1 MKITCL
7 KTNHIQNPLGFS
19 LDKPVLSWIV
29 EGTPDKKQTAAQV
42 VVSKDKAFS
51 QILFDSGKVNGAG
64 IDSLAYRPNINL
76 APRTRY
82 FWKVRV
88 WGETESVES
97 ETAWF
102 ETAKMDEPWQAQWIT
117 PDFRDN
123 QIHPYLF
130 KIFELPSKV
139 VSARAYICGL
149 GLYHFELNGQK
160 VGNEHLTPYL
170 NAYDQWVQYQ
180 TFDITEQLNQ
190 GDNLI
195 AVMLGNG
202 WYKGRYGLQDFPNEP
217 KPYGEQFVLICEL
230 HIRLENGKQLVL
242 VTDKSWNATP
252 APVLA
257 SDIYDGETYDARIAK
272 LVYGK
277 GKFSGV
283 KKIALDT
290 KKLQARRSLPVQING
305 EIKPRSVIQTPAG
318 ETVLDMGQNVTGWI
332 RFKTSA
338 ASGTKIHLQFGE
350 VLRDGN
356 FYRDNLR
363 TAKAEYIYI
372 ADGTETVA
380 EPYFTFFGFRYVK
393 ISGWIGELNPDDF
406 TGCVV
411 YSQMD
416 TIGHIETSNEKV
428 NQLFRNA
435 LWSQKGNFLDIPT
448 DCPQRDERL
457 GWTGD
462 AQMFSGTACFNMDV
476 GAFFSKFVYDMK
488 MEQAKFNGMVPWVV
502 PAAHMTRGGSSAWGD
517 AATIIPWN
525 VYEFYGDKSI
535 LEQQFESMCSW
546 VEFIKKADDD
556 SGGKRLWT
564 KGFHF
569 GDWLALDGNDSNSP
583 MGGTPEDFISSAYYF
598 YSARL
603 TARAAAVLGKTKQA
617 KDYDALAKEIKA
629 AIQKEYF
636 TATGRLAI
644 NTQTGLVLT
653 LFMHLA
659 PEAFRARIVNDLTAR
674 LRKDKAHLR
683 TGFVGTPYLC
693 RVLSNNGANELA
705 YQLLLNE
712 DYPSWLYAVNLGATT
727 IWERWNSLQP
737 DGLFSS
743 VDMNSFNHYAYGSI
757 VEWMYRDMCG
767 LNPSSGDDLAT
778 GFRCT
783 RITPKPDKSMQW
795 AKASYRSAV
804 GLFESGWAIEDDG
817 KLTFEFTIPFNAEAQ
832 VVLPDA
838 KVGEIFINGQKIKIG
853 NQQAAD
859 VILHLETG
867 RYQIEYH
874 PTRPYIETLSTYVP
888 AVKILQNKQAKLALL
903 RFIPMIA
910 MVTDAM
916 IAAIGNDSIRDLAA
930 TPYLNL
936 SDEKLDEIDRVLRKF
951 PLKK

>member
-1 MKITCL
+1 MKITHL
-7 KTNHIQNPLGFS
+7 KTNHVQNPLGFT
-19 LDKPVLSWIV
+19 LDTPVLSWIV
-29 EGTPDKKQTAAQV
+29 EDTLDKKQTAAQV
-42 VVSKDKAFS
+42 VVARDDKFAE
-51 QILFDSGKVNGAG
+51 ILFDSGKVIGDG
-64 IDSLAYRPNINL
+64 IDSLAYRPDINV

-82 FWKVRV
+82 CWKVRV
-88 WGETESVES
+88 WGETESAES
-97 ETAWF
+97 EPAWF

-123 QIHPYLF
+123 QTHPYLF
-130 KIFELPSKV
+130 KRFELPSKV

-149 GLYHFELNGQK
+149 GLYHFELNGRK
-160 VGNEHLTPYL
+160 AGDEHLTPYL

-180 TFDITEQLNQ
+180 TYDITEQLNR

-217 KPYGEQFVLICEL
+217 KPYGEQFALICEI
-230 HIRLENGKQLVL
+230 HITLENGKKLVL
-242 VTDKSWNATP
+242 VSDKSWNAIP

-272 LVYGK
+272 PGQGGK
-277 GKFSGV
+277 IFGV

-290 KKLQARRSLPVQING
+290 KKLQARRSLPVQVIG
-305 EIKPRSVIQTPAG
+305 EIKPIAVIQTPAG
-318 ETVLDMGQNVTGWI
+318 ETVLDMGQNMTGWI

-338 ASGTKIHLQFGE
+338 PSGTKIHLQFGE

-372 ADGTETVA
+372 ADGRDAVA

-393 ISGWIGELNPDDF
+393 VSGWAGDLNPDDF

-416 TIGHIETSNEKV
+416 EIGHIETSNAKV

-435 LWSQKGNFLDIPT
+435 LWGQKGNFLDVPT
-448 DCPQRDERL
+448 DCPQRDERM

-462 AQMFSGTACFNMDV
+462 AQMFSGTACFNMDSA
-476 GAFFSKFVYDMK
+476 AFFSKFGYDMG
-488 MEQAKFNGMVPWVV
+488 MEQAKFGGMVPWVV
-502 PAAHMTRGGSSAWGD
+502 PTASMAGGGSSAWGD
-517 AATIIPWN
+517 AAAIIPWN
-525 VYEFYGDKSI
+525 VYEFFGDRSI
-535 LEQQFESMCSW
+535 LEQQFESMRAW
-546 VEFIKKADDD
+546 VDFIRKADDD

-564 KGFHF
+564 TGFHF
-569 GDWLALDGNDSNSP
+569 GDWLALDGNDPNSS

-598 YSARL
+598 YSTRL
-603 TARAAAVLGKTKQA
+603 TARAAAVLSKTKQA
-617 KDYDALAKEIKA
+617 AEYDALAAEIKS

-644 NTQTGLVLT
+644 GTQTGLVLA
-653 LFMHLA
+653 LFMELA
-659 PEAFRARIVNDLTAR
+659 PDEFRARVIRDLTAR
-674 LRKDKAHLR
+674 LRKDKVHLR

-693 RVLSNNGANELA
+693 RVLSNCGANELA

-737 DGLFSS
+737 DGSFSS
-743 VDMNSFNHYAYGSI
+743 VEMNSFNHYAYGSI
-757 VEWMYRDMCG
+757 VEWLYRDMCG
-767 LNPSSGDDLAT
+767 LNPSSGDDTLA
-778 GFRCT
+778 GFHRAS
-783 RITPKPDKSMQW
+783 IAPKPDKSMQW
-795 AKASYRSAV
+795 AKASYRSAA
-804 GLFESGWAIEDDG
+804 GLFESGWRIGDDG
-817 KLTFEFTIPFNAEAQ
+817 KLSFEFTIPFNVEAQ
-832 VVLPDA
+832 VILPDA
-838 KVGEIFINGQKIKIG
+838 KAGEILLNGK
-853 NQQAAD
+853 QAAGGIQQGKD
-859 VILHLETG
+859 VFLQLDSG
-867 RYQIEYH
+867 RYQIEYL
-874 PTRPYIETLSTYVP
+874 PTRSYIETLSTYVP
-888 AVKILQNKQAKLALL
+888 AIKILQNKKAKLALM

-916 IAAIGNDSIRDLAA
+916 IAAIGNDSIRDLAM
-930 TPYLNL
+930 TPYLKL
-936 SDEKLDEIDRVLRKF
+936 SDGKLDEMDRVLSKF